1 MGTKLNETSN
11 LDLIELSGKWVYQ
24 SPPRG
29 VSLEVNEQTYEVKEG
44 AYNTPNGLDYMIVE
58 NVATGEISM
67 VFQGTQ
73 GFQDMVTDGTLPGA
87 VPDAQLKDAEAAFKT
102 MNEKYNITNVSGNSL
117 GGGLANYVA
126 SNHDVNSV
134 TYNPAILPEGS
145 YDTNNPR
152 ITNYMSEYDPLT
164 LGERSA
170 GYMSRLPGNNVI
182 LHNNMPW
189 METMISNHVGYDD
202 DVVINGQKIQ
212 VEADAYLPV
221 GVWSGEILSGSK
233 GQKIDINPENMRI
246 LATTLS
252 TRMNGQVKTA
262 QTYLDGAVDIV
273 NQEGAKLDDRQTTLR
288 QSFDDLL
295 QQNSFGGVLVFVWQ
309 YEALRN
315 QLEEINPVTMTAL
328 DVVQK
333 IRTTPVISEILDFV
347 STSAFSGVLGWLFEI
362 PLLVGDT
369 LLKLDEIVDRV
380 SNLKNNAIPK
390 LFNGITND
398 FFNDAMIAELK
409 AHYNVID
416 SNKDI
421 VTNQI
426 VTFSAQVKYV
436 SDEIEKA
443 DKLLTATERVEKAG
457 PPPVTSKF
465 SLEESSALKD
475 GMGKKQL
482 LLDENFKEFASATS
496 MSLKPALASL
506 RSTMNQLYGILKDA
520 LITLRNIR
528 SALGFVKIPFTDF
541 DNNIKADLD
550 DIIAAM
556 NQWKVM
562 LKGVKTAVKDLEG
575 NLDNV
580 LNAYRPYIDTALFE
594 GTKFHDV
601 ILLNKASYNAFESAE
616 MVFQDIQYQL
626 DGNKAQAVT
635 ALDGLANRVVANLEV
650 LLDQIKRGSI
660 NI

>member
-1 MGTKLNETSN
+1 MGTKLKETSD
-11 LDLIELSGKWVYQ
+11 LDLIELSGKWVYK
-24 SPPRG
+24 SPQEDDE
-29 VSLEVNEQTYEVKEG
+29 LTVNGNIYIVKEG
-44 AYNTPNGLDYMIVE
+44 VYNTSNGLDYMIVE

-87 VPDAQLKDAEAAFKT
+87 VPDAQLKDAEAAFNT
-102 MNEKYNITNVSGNSL
+102 MSEKYNITNVSGNSL
-117 GGGLANYVA
+117 GGGLSNYVA
-126 SNHDVNSV
+126 TKHDVNSV

-145 YDTNNPR
+145 YNTNNPR

-189 METMISNHVGYDD
+189 MKTMISNHVGYDD

-212 VEADAYLPV
+212 VDADAYLPV

-252 TRMNGQVKTA
+252 TRMNSQVKTA
-262 QTYLDGAVDIV
+262 QTYLDEAVDIV
-273 NQEGAKLDDRQTTLR
+273 NHEGAKLDDRQTTLQ

-295 QQNSFGGVLVFVWQ
+295 QQNSFGGVLVFVGQ

-315 QLEEINPVTMTAL
+315 ELEEINPNLMGVI
-328 DVVQK
+328 DVVQE

-347 STSAFSGVLGWLFEI
+347 STGAFSGVISWLYEI
-362 PLLVGDT
+362 PWVIGDT
-369 LLKLDEIVDRV
+369 ILKLDEVFDRV
-380 SNLKNNAIPK
+380 SHLKNNAIPK

-421 VTNQI
+421 VTSQI
-426 VTFSAQVKYV
+426 ITFSTQVKYV

-443 DKLLTATERVEKAG
+443 DKLLTETERVEKAG
-457 PPPVTSKF
+457 PPPVTSNF
-465 SLEESSALKD
+465 TLEESNALKD

-482 LLDENFKEFASATS
+482 LLDENFKEFCSATS
-496 MSLKPALASL
+496 TSLKPALANL
-506 RSTMNQLYGILKDA
+506 KSTMNQLYGLVKDA
-520 LITLRNIR
+520 LVTLKNIR
-528 SALGFVKIPFTDF
+528 SALGLAKIPFTDI
-541 DNNIKADLD
+541 DNNAREALD
-550 DIIAAM
+550 GYIASIE
-556 NQWKVM
+556 QWKMM
-562 LKGVKTAVKDLEG
+562 LKGVKKAVGDLEG
-575 NLDNV
+575 NLDNI

-626 DGNKAQAVT
+626 SGNKAQAVT
-635 ALDGLANRVVANLEV
+635 ALDGLANRVVVNLET
-650 LLDQIKRGSI
+650 LLNQIKRGSI
-660 NI
+660 TI